1 MNATRFLLRLPPTLH
16 GSLTARAAVHSLSLN
31 EYCVR
36 KLAGPEPVTV
46 TDPDGL
52 AVCDRAAAVA
62 GSRLT
67 GIVVH
72 GSWVRGEARAAS
84 DVDVLVV
91 VDQRLA
97 LTRALYRAWDD
108 EPLTWAGRP
117 VDAHF
122 LHLPA
127 DPRHASGIWCEAA
140 IDGLLL
146 ADRDGRLEEA
156 LRQIRRA
163 IADGQLVRKYAH
175 GQPYWTAAA

>member
-1 MNATRFLLRLPPTLH
+1 MTAARFLLRLPPALH
-16 GSLTARAAVHSLSLN
+16 RFLAARASAHDLSLN

-36 KLAGPEPVTV
+36 MLAGPEPVTV
-46 TDPDGL
+46 AEPAGL
-52 AVCDRAAAVA
+52 TVRDRAAAVA
-62 GSRLT
+62 GSRLA

-127 DPRHASGIWCEAA
+127 DPRRASGIWCEAA

-146 ADRDGRLEEA
+146 SDRDGRVEEA
-156 LRQIRRA
+156 LRHIRRA